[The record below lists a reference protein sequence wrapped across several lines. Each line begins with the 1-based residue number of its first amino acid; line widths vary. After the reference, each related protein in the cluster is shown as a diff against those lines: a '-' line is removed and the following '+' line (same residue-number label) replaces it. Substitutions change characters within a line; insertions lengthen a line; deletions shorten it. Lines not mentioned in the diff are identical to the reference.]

1 MAAPLSDPSPDV
13 SPRADCS
20 LDDWWAGGER
30 VTFSI
35 GGVDRQIFVRV
46 DGPADAA
53 TTAPTITFVHG
64 YPSSS
69 FDWVPVL
76 SRLRGGFR
84 TICFDLLGFGASDKP
99 RAHAFSIAEQAE
111 VTGAVWDAL
120 GVTDTVLV
128 CHDYGDTVGQ
138 ELLARAAEGRG
149 PTLTSSLWLNGGI
162 YPEQHRPTDGQ
173 KALLDDDGGAE
184 LAAAMDLA
192 MFSYGFS
199 LVFGPDTKPT
209 EAELAEQWRA
219 VSRDD
224 GHELLH
230 DLLHYIA
237 ERRVHRARW
246 VGALETVQP
255 PPRFVWGMVDP
266 VSGGHML
273 EPARAGRPDL
283 DVIEL
288 ATIGHYPQLEAPAAV
303 AAAILDLVAR

>member
-1 MAAPLSDPSPDV
+1 MPAV
-13 SPRADCS
+13 TRDCS
-20 LDDWWAGGER
+20 LDQWWDGGLHRSLEL
-30 VTFSI
+30 
-35 GGVDRQIFVRV
+35 GGVPREVFVRV
-46 DGPADAA
+46 DEPDADLSEDNEVI
-53 TTAPTITFVHG
+53 TVTFVHG

-76 SRLRGGFR
+76 ARLGGRFR
-84 TICFDLLGFGASDKP
+84 TICFDLLGFGASEKP
-99 RAHAFSIAEQAE
+99 RDHSFSIGEQADL
-111 VTGAVWDAL
+111 VGAVWASLD
-120 GVTDTVLV
+120 VHETVLV

-138 ELLARAAEGRG
+138 ELLARAAEGTG

-173 KALLDDDGGAE
+173 KALLDDDGGAA
-184 LAAAMDLA
+184 LAAAMDLS

-199 LVFGPDTKPT
+199 LVFGPDTLPD

-246 VGALETVQP
+246 VGALESVEP
-255 PPRFVWGMVDP
+255 PPRLVWGMVDP

-273 EPARAGRPDL
+273 EPARAGRADL

-288 ATIGHYPQLEAPAAV
+288 ATIGHYPQLEAPDEV
-303 AAAILDLVAR
+303 AAALLDLVAR

>member
-1 MAAPLSDPSPDV
+1 MPVPTD
-13 SPRADCS
+13 DCS
-20 LDDWWAGGER
+20 LDQWWEGGTHCSLEL
-30 VTFSI
+30 
-35 GGVDRQIFVRV
+35 GGVARDVFVRV
-46 DGPADAA
+46 DDPQADLGGEGN
-53 TTAPTITFVHG
+53 APTITFVHG

-76 SRLRGGFR
+76 ARLGGRYR
-84 TICFDLLGFGASDKP
+84 TICFDLLGFGASEKP
-99 RAHAFSIAEQAE
+99 RHHAFSIAEQADL
-111 VTGAVWDAL
+111 VGAVWASLD
-120 GVTDTVLV
+120 VHDTVLV

-138 ELLARAAEGRG
+138 ELLARAAEGTG

-173 KALLDDDGGAE
+173 KALHDDDGGAA
-184 LAAAMDLA
+184 LAAMMDLS

-199 LVFGPDTKPT
+199 LVFGPDTKPDQT
-209 EAELAEQWRA
+209 ELAEQWRA
-219 VSRDD
+219 VSRDN

-237 ERRVHRARW
+237 ERRANRARW
-246 VGALETVQP
+246 VGALESVQP
-255 PPRFVWGMVDP
+255 PPRLVWGMVDP

-288 ATIGHYPQLEAPAAV
+288 ATIGHYPQLEAPDEV
-303 AAAILDLVAR
+303 ADALLDLITR